1 MTAHDATHNAAQ
13 DSVQPLPVSPSVEPE
28 EQAESTSKADVG
40 MISPREI
47 LSISWEGIARNKV
60 RSLLTMLGVIIGVAA
75 VIIMIAISAG
85 TEAAIAEQIQGLGSN
100 LAFIQASFG
109 RGRPGGGGDSS
120 TMLVYDDIEVV
131 ESVPGVV
138 GTAVDQTTT
147 QTLRADGNT
156 LTDVPVMGTTPDFPS
171 VRAVKIAQ
179 GRFFNETEVDRKAK
193 VAVLGSS
200 LATELFGDPT
210 QGGSDPIGQQV
221 TIDTTK
227 LTVIGVADEKGV
239 VGNTD
244 FDTQLYVPI
253 TVMFDKFIPSQ
264 FARFM
269 GNRVRIIYAQIDEE
283 ADMEKVLTQIQL
295 KLATTKDVPME
306 ELPFTIQTQQDIID
320 TQGATTEAFRSLL
333 AWVAAVSLIVG
344 GIGIM
349 NIMLVSVTERT
360 REIGIRQSVGATP
373 NDIRWQFLTEALM
386 LSLVGGLI
394 GVIVGVGGSWLF
406 GATSDMRTVIVPTS
420 ILLAFGS
427 AAVVGIFFG
436 FYPANKAAQLDPI
449 DALRHE

>member
-1 MTAHDATHNAAQ
+1 V
-13 DSVQPLPVSPSVEPE
+13 SVSEVLGI
-28 EQAESTSKADVG
+28 A
-40 MISPREI
+40 
-47 LSISWEGIARNKV
+47 WEGIIRNKV

-109 RGRPGGGGDSS
+109 RGRPGSGSS
-120 TMLVYDDIEVV
+120 GPMLVYDDTGVV

-147 QTLRADGNT
+147 QTIKAGGNT
-156 LTDVPVMGTTPDFPS
+156 LTDVPVMGTTSGFPS
-171 VRAVKIAQ
+171 VRDVQIAQ
-179 GRFFNETEVDRKAK
+179 GRFFNEVEVDRKAK
-193 VAVLGSS
+193 VAVLGAN
-200 LATELFGDPT
+200 LTTELFGDA
-210 QGGSDPIGQQV
+210 DPIGQQV
-221 TIDTTK
+221 TIGTTK

-244 FDTQLYVPI
+244 FDTQLYAPI
-253 TVMFDKFIPSQ
+253 TVVFDKFMPSQ
-264 FARFM
+264 FARFI
-269 GNRVRIIYAQIDEE
+269 GDRVRIIYAQIDEN
-283 ADMEKVLTQIQL
+283 ADMENVLTQIQL
-295 KLATTKDVPME
+295 KLATTKDVSVE

-427 AAVVGIFFG
+427 AAAVGIFFG

-449 DALRHE
+449 EALRHE